1 MNQEDIALFER
12 YFLEYKDDVYRVAY
26 YFTRNKD
33 DAEDLAQDAF
43 MRAYRF
49 FYRFHRDSNFKSW
62 ILRIMRNIHLTNIQK
77 NKSTINADELIQST
91 ATSTINVE
99 SIFLQGIQIK
109 QIQKAIEKLP
119 EDFREVI
126 ILCDLE
132 SLPYEQISEI
142 LKIPIG
148 TVRSRLH
155 RGRLLLKERL
165 TVHE

>member
-1 MNQEDIALFER
+1 M
-12 YFLEYKDDVYRVAY
+12 AY

-33 DAEDLAQDAF
+33 DAEDLAQEAF
-43 MRAYRF
+43 MRACRF

-62 ILRIMRNIHLTNIQK
+62 ILGIMRNIHLTNIQK
-77 NKSTINADELIQST
+77 NRATINADELIQST
-91 ATSTINVE
+91 ADSTIDVE
-99 SIFLQGIQIK
+99 NNFLQDIQIK
-109 QIQKAIEKLP
+109 QIQKAIGKLP

-126 ILCDLE
+126 ILCDIKG
-132 SLPYEQISEI
+132 LPYEQISEI

-165 TVHE
+165 IVHDDYYQFNLFA

>member
-12 YFLEYKDDVYRVAY
+12 YFLEFKDEVYRVAF

-49 FYRFHRDSNFKSW
+49 FYRFHRESNFKSW

-77 NKSTINADELIQST
+77 NKTTINADELIQST
-91 ATSTINVE
+91 ALSSHDVENTI
-99 SIFLQGIQIK
+99 LQNIQIK
-109 QIQKAIEKLP
+109 QIQKAIDKLP
-119 EDFREVI
+119 EDFKEVI
-126 ILCDLE
+126 ILCDME
-132 SLPYEQISEI
+132 NLPYEQIAEI
-142 LKIPIG
+142 LQIPIG

-165 TVHE
+165 SVHE

>member
-26 YFTRNKD
+26 YFTKSKD

-43 MRAYRF
+43 VRAYRF
-49 FYRFHRDSNFKSW
+49 FHRFHRDSNFKSW

-77 NKSTINADELIQST
+77 NRSTINADELIQAT
-91 ATSTINVE
+91 ATSSHDVENNVLQD
-99 SIFLQGIQIK
+99 LQGK
-109 QIQKAIEKLP
+109 QVQKAIDKLP

-126 ILCDLE
+126 ILCDIE
-132 SLPYEQISEI
+132 GLPYEQISSI
-142 LKIPIG
+142 LQIPIG

-165 TVHE
+165 SAHE

>member
-1 MNQEDIALFER
+1 MNQEDLALFER

-43 MRAYRF
+43 IRAYRF

-77 NKSTINADELIQST
+77 NKATINADELIQAT
-91 ATSTINVE
+91 ATSSYDVEKTI
-99 SIFLQGIQIK
+99 LQDIKVK
-109 QIQKAIEKLP
+109 QIQKAIDKLP
-119 EDFREVI
+119 EDFREII
-126 ILCDLE
+126 ILCDIE
-132 SLPYEQISEI
+132 GLPYEQISSI

-165 TVHE
+165 ATHA

>member
-12 YFLEYKDDVYRVAY
+12 YFLEFKDDVYRVAF

-49 FYRFHRDSNFKSW
+49 FYRFHRESNFKSW

-77 NKSTINADELIQST
+77 NKTTINADELIQST
-91 ATSTINVE
+91 ALSSHDVENTI
-99 SIFLQGIQIK
+99 LQNIQIK
-109 QIQKAIEKLP
+109 QIQKAIDKLP
-119 EDFREVI
+119 EDFKEVI
-126 ILCDLE
+126 ILCDME
-132 SLPYEQISEI
+132 NLPYEQIAEI
-142 LKIPIG
+142 LQIPIG

-165 TVHE
+165 STHE